1 MFMLGINDGRIDRKE
16 LDMLKNPI
24 AKDLRSSKYRKRI
37 VKNKKKEENKRRARL
52 QKSMELLY
60 KLEFMR

>member
-1 MFMLGINDGRIDRKE
+1 MLGINDGRIDRKE
-16 LDMLKNPI
+16 LDMQKNPI

>member
-1 MFMLGINDGRIDRKE
+1 MLGINDGRIDRKE
-16 LDMLKNPI
+16 LDMQKNPI
-24 AKDLRSSKYRKRI
+24 AKDLRTSKYRKRI

>member
-16 LDMLKNPI
+16 LDMHKNPI

>member
-1 MFMLGINDGRIDRKE
+1 MLGISDGRIERKE
-16 LDMLKNPI
+16 LDMLKNHI
-24 AKDLRSSKYRKRI
+24 AKDLRTSKYRKRI
-37 VKNKKKEENKRRARL
+37 VKDKKKEENKRRARL

>member
-1 MFMLGINDGRIDRKE
+1 
-16 LDMLKNPI
+16 MLKNHI
-24 AKDLRSSKYRKRI
+24 AKDLRTSKYRKRI
-37 VKNKKKEENKRRARL
+37 VKDKKKEENKRRARL